1 MRKQHTLQAA
11 KQAGFTLI
19 ELIIVIVI
27 IGILAA
33 VAIPKYQ
40 DLTAS
45 ANAAADKGIAG
56 ALASA
61 AAVNYASCKAGAAGC
76 VNPVNTA
83 ATLAPLVTPV
93 PAAAAGGVVC
103 AAAVAGVM
111 ACTYGTSL
119 AAFTAITYP

>member
-1 MRKQHTLQAA
+1 MRKHSRIRAA

-61 AAVNYASCKAGAAGC
+61 AAVNYASCKAAATGC
-76 VNPVNTA
+76 INPVNTA
-83 ATLAPLVTPV
+83 ATLAPLVTPA
-93 PAAAAGGVVC
+93 PAAAANGLVC
-103 AAAVAGVM
+103 AAAAAGVM

-119 AAFTAITYP
+119 AAFTAMTYP

>member
-1 MRKQHTLQAA
+1 MRNQHQLKRLQS
-11 KQAGFTLI
+11 GFTLI

-33 VAIPKYQ
+33 IAIPKYQ
-40 DLTAS
+40 DLTTS

-61 AAVNYASCKAGAAGC
+61 AAVNYASCKAGAGC

-83 ATLAPLVTPV
+83 ATLVPLVSPAPL
-93 PAAAAGGVVC
+93 AAAGGVVC
-103 AAAVAGVM
+103 LAASGGVM
-111 ACTYGTSL
+111 ACTYGASL
-119 AAFTAITYP
+119 AAFSAMTYP